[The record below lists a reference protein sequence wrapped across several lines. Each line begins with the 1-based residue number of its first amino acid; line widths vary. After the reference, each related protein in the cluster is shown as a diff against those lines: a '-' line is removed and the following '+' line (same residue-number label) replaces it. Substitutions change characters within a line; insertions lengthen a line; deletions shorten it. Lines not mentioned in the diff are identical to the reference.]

1 MRCGMSIPISAS
13 TSGRNRCWSE
23 PSRLPR
29 CARTLG
35 SRNPE
40 YDGYSGR
47 YPCPARTLCRGGKD
61 SARGAGR
68 SAPHSRAGAP
78 RHTGY
83 DGRSGR
89 HALEGRLEE
98 SEKLGREVLEKQ
110 RRVLGAENRH
120 TIVSMDT
127 LAATLGL
134 EGRLVESQRLEG
146 ETIDLERRLYGPDHL
161 GTLMSM
167 ANQADTLYLMGKY
180 AEARQLLQQ
189 TFDIQ
194 RRVLAANHPETART
208 IYNLGCVAARNGKSD
223 EAFSLLERAIDHLSP
238 RTVPKV
244 DNDPD
249 LNSLHGDPRFAK
261 LVAHA
266 TRRHVSDARCPL

>member
-1 MRCGMSIPISAS
+1 
-13 TSGRNRCWSE
+13 
-23 PSRLPR
+23 
-29 CARTLG
+29 
-35 SRNPE
+35 
-40 YDGYSGR
+40 
-47 YPCPARTLCRGGKD
+47 
-61 SARGAGR
+61 
-68 SAPHSRAGAP
+68 
-78 RHTGY
+78 
-83 DGRSGR
+83 
-89 HALEGRLEE
+89 
-98 SEKLGREVLEKQ
+98 
-110 RRVLGAENRH
+110 
-120 TIVSMDT
+120 
-127 LAATLGL
+127 
-134 EGRLVESQRLEG
+134 
-146 ETIDLERRLYGPDHL
+146 
-161 GTLMSM
+161 MSM

-223 EAFSLLERAIDHLSP
+223 EAFSLLRQAIEHLSP